1 MFKNSSVSY
10 RPKSTMHTHAVSA
23 GVQEPVQALKAC
35 TSLKKRLGAF
45 LYNGYLKRMYVYKFE
60 EEKFDVSVKKKK
72 KKIDGE
78 GTLGYKRPYP
88 IYSLPAC
95 FILKQIPCYY
105 RTFKIFKH
113 FFNNHT

>member
-10 RPKSTMHTHAVSA
+10 RPKSTLHTHAVSA

-60 EEKFDVSVKKKK
+60 EKKFDVSVKKKK
-72 KKIDGE
+72 KNRWR
-78 GTLGYKRPYP
+78 GYIRVQKA
-88 IYSLPAC
+88 ISHLFIAC
-95 FILKQIPCYY
+95 MFYIEADPMLL
-105 RTFKIFKH
+105 
-113 FFNNHT
+113 